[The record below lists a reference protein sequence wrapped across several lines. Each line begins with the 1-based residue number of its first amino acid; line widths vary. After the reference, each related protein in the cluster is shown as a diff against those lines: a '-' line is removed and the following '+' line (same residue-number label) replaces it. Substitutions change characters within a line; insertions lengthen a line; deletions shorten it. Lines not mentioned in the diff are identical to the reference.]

1 MNVAQAKPAKRNF
14 GQFLRDVGL
23 FLAAPFISLVYMAMF
38 PFIGLV
44 MLVRALREERSRRAS
59 SP

>member
-1 MNVAQAKPAKRNF
+1 MNAAKKRPARRSL
-14 GQFLRDVGL
+14 GEFLKDVVL

-44 MLVRALREERSRRAS
+44 MLVRAKQEERGKRRS

>member
-1 MNVAQAKPAKRNF
+1 MNAAQAKPARRSVGEFVK
-14 GQFLRDVGL
+14 DVVL

-44 MLVRALREERSRRAS
+44 LLMRARQEERNRRAS
-59 SP
+59 S

>member
-1 MNVAQAKPAKRNF
+1 MNAAQGKPAKRSL
-14 GQFLRDVGL
+14 GEFLKDVVL

-44 MLVRALREERSRRAS
+44 MLVKSRQEERSKRS
-59 SP
+59 SSA

>member
-1 MNVAQAKPAKRNF
+1 MNVAKPPRRSVAEVVK
-14 GQFLRDVGL
+14 DVVL

-44 MLVRALREERSRRAS
+44 MLMRARREGRSKRAS
-59 SP
+59 SS